1 MKSIMNLEIE
11 ISKLEIEAMH
21 RRISFNVKKLRQE
34 KGLSQLQLA
43 LAIGQKSVST
53 VTKAEIGVENKHFNL
68 EHLYKIAKVLEI
80 DMCNFIDMDEYI
92 EAITHTKSYKI
103 V

>member
-1 MKSIMNLEIE
+1 MNLDIE
-11 ISKLEIEAMH
+11 ISEEEIEAFY
-21 RRISFNVKKLRQE
+21 RRIGFNVKKLRQS

-53 VTKAEIGVENKHFNL
+53 VAKAEIGVENKHFNL

-80 DMCNFIDMDEYI
+80 DPCDFIQE
-92 EAITHTKSYKI
+92 
-103 V
+103 

>member
-1 MKSIMNLEIE
+1 MNLEIE
-11 ISKLEIEAMH
+11 ISELEIEAMY
-21 RRISFNVKKLRQE
+21 RRIGFNVKKLRQE

-53 VTKAEIGVENKHFNL
+53 VAKAEIGVENKHFNL

-80 DMCNFIDMDEYI
+80 DMSDFIEMD
-92 EAITHTKSYKI
+92 
-103 V
+103 

>member
-1 MKSIMNLEIE
+1 MNLEIE
-11 ISKLEIEAMH
+11 ISKIEIEAMY
-21 RRISFNVKKLRQE
+21 RRIGFNVKKLRQE

-53 VTKAEIGVENKHFNL
+53 VAKAEIGVENKHFNL

-80 DMCNFIDMDEYI
+80 DMSDFIEMD
-92 EAITHTKSYKI
+92 
-103 V
+103 

>member
-1 MKSIMNLEIE
+1 MNLEIE
-11 ISKLEIEAMH
+11 ISEAEIEAFY
-21 RRISFNVKKLRQE
+21 RRIGFNVKKLRQE

-53 VTKAEIGVENKHFNL
+53 VAKAEIGVEKKHFNL

-80 DMCNFIDMDEYI
+80 DPCDFIQDVKEIKLY
-92 EAITHTKSYKI
+92 S
-103 V
+103 

>member
-1 MKSIMNLEIE
+1 VKSIMNLEIE

-21 RRISFNVKKLRQE
+21 RRIGFNVKKLRQE

-53 VTKAEIGVENKHFNL
+53 VAKAEIGVENKHFNL
-68 EHLYKIAKVLEI
+68 EHLYKIARVLEI
-80 DMCNFIDMDEYI
+80 DMCDFINMDEYI
-92 EAITHTKSYKI
+92 EAITDTKSYKI

>member
-1 MKSIMNLEIE
+1 MNLEIE
-11 ISKLEIEAMH
+11 ISKSEIESFYRH
-21 RRISFNVKKLRQE
+21 IGFNVKKLRQE

-53 VTKAEIGVENKHFNL
+53 VAKAEIGVENKHFNL

-80 DMCNFIDMDEYI
+80 DLCDFIQTE
-92 EAITHTKSYKI
+92 
-103 V
+103 